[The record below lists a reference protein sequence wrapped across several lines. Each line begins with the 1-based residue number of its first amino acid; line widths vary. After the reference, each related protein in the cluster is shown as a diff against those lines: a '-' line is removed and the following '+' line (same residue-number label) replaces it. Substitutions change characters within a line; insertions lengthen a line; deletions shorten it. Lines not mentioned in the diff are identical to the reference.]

1 MQKQIENSSSS
12 ELEFVT
18 FSVANQIFCLEIQQI
33 NEIRRW
39 AHVTILPHSPAD
51 VLGVMNLRGAVI
63 PIYDL
68 ATSLNLGKTEQGER
82 SVVIVTSVEGSLI
95 GLLVDS
101 VSEIISVSR
110 DEIQDTPDVASSATR
125 ECIEGI
131 LSVDETMAR
140 IINLKSII
148 RVGDTK
154 AA

>member
-1 MQKQIENSSSS
+1 MQKQVEKTVGNNI
-12 ELEFVT
+12 EFVT
-18 FSVANQIFCLEIQQI
+18 FSVSEQIFCLEIQQI

-39 AHVTILPHSPAD
+39 AHVTILPHSPED

-68 ATSLNLGKTEQGER
+68 ATSLKLGKTEQGER
-82 SVVIVTSVEGSLI
+82 SVVIVTSVEGNLI

-101 VSEIISVSR
+101 VSEIISVTE
-110 DEIQDTPDVASSATR
+110 DEIQDTPDIASSATR

-131 LSVDETMAR
+131 LSVDDTMAR
-140 IINLKSII
+140 IISLKSII
-148 RVGDTK
+148 SSRDNK

>member
-1 MQKQIENSSSS
+1 MQKRVETANHN

-18 FSVANQIFCLEIQQI
+18 FSVSDQIFCLEIQQI

-39 AHVTILPHSPAD
+39 AHVTVLPHSPED

-101 VSEIISVSR
+101 VSEIISITR
-110 DEIQDTPDVASSATR
+110 DEIQDTPDVASNATR

-131 LSVDETMAR
+131 LSVDEKMAR
-140 IINLKSII
+140 IVNLKSII
-148 RVGDTK
+148 NVHE
-154 AA
+154 AAPA

>member
-1 MQKQIENSSSS
+1 MQKQVEISSNS
-12 ELEFVT
+12 EFEFVT
-18 FSVANQIFCLEIQQI
+18 FSVSNQIFCLEIQQI

-39 AHVTILPHSPAD
+39 AHVTVLPHSPAD

-68 ATSLNLGKTEQGER
+68 ATSLNLGTTEQGER
-82 SVVIVTSVEGSLI
+82 SVVIVTSVEGSLV

-101 VSEIISVSR
+101 VSEIISVSS
-110 DEIQDTPDVASSATR
+110 DEIQDTPDVASNATR

-131 LSVDETMAR
+131 LSVDDTMAR

-148 RVGDTK
+148 RFGETK
-154 AA
+154 IA